1 LRCPREHR
9 KLLEVD
15 LRQLRQDIGV
25 DFIRAKERLVLS
37 EAETSQPI
45 SDIDGCTPRT
55 RTDHPSVCS
64 ALSRAGLEAF
74 EKRIGRRFKWVS
86 SFSADFN
93 YHFHMSFK
101 PDGRGGERL
110 DARSAPIFYGWIIV
124 GAGIVITCLGMGT
137 MMSLGIFL
145 QPMSAAT
152 GWSRSSISIAALL
165 NFLFMGPAS
174 FLWGAL
180 SDRFG
185 TRAVVLAG
193 GALLGLGLVA
203 ASQSATVGEFQI
215 VFGMLVGVAAG
226 SFYAP
231 LTATATR
238 WFTQHRSLA
247 VALISAGFAIGSMTI
262 SPMARWLITDYG
274 WRAAMLTLGVLS
286 WLFILPAALLVRK
299 PPLPSRAGGVT
310 ARDGPAE
317 REFTVSRA
325 LCTPQFAAIAFT
337 YFACCA
343 AHSGPIFHM
352 VSYAIDCGVPAM
364 AAATVFGAAGI
375 ASLSGR
381 IVGGLGADRV
391 GAKRMIVFGL
401 ALQALSVSLYV
412 FTRDLAGFYGLA
424 LMFGFSYGAVMPLY
438 AILVREYF
446 GARIMGTMFGAVNMA
461 STLGM
466 ALGPWTGGWLYDTY
480 GSYFWL
486 YIGSFGIGLGAV
498 AIALT
503 FRPPREISAGLR
515 SARVAQSA

>member
-1 LRCPREHR
+1 
-9 KLLEVD
+9 
-15 LRQLRQDIGV
+15 
-25 DFIRAKERLVLS
+25 
-37 EAETSQPI
+37 
-45 SDIDGCTPRT
+45 
-55 RTDHPSVCS
+55 
-64 ALSRAGLEAF
+64 
-74 EKRIGRRFKWVS
+74 
-86 SFSADFN
+86 
-93 YHFHMSFK
+93 MK
-101 PDGRGGERL
+101 P
-110 DARSAPIFYGWIIV
+110 FYGWVIV

-145 QPMSAAT
+145 QPMSLAT
-152 GWSRSSISIAALL
+152 GWSRTSISTAALL

-174 FLWGAL
+174 FFWGAL

-193 GALLGLGLVA
+193 GTLSGLGLVA
-203 ASQSATVGEFQI
+203 ASQAGTVAEFQI
-215 VFGMLVGVAAG
+215 LFGMIIGVAAG

-238 WFTQHRSLA
+238 WFIRHRSLA

-262 SPMARWLITDYG
+262 SPFARWLITDYG
-274 WRAAMLTLGVLS
+274 WRTAMLTLGVFS
-286 WLFILPAALLVRK
+286 WVFIIPAALLVRK
-299 PPLPSRAGGVT
+299 PPVLPRAFSAVASGS
-310 ARDGPAE
+310 PAD
-317 REFTVSRA
+317 RQFTVARA
-325 LCTPQFAAIAFT
+325 LCTPQFAAISFT
-337 YFACCA
+337 YFCCCA

-364 AAATVFGAAGI
+364 AAATVFGSAGI

-381 IVGGLGADRV
+381 IVGGLAADRI
-391 GAKRMIVFGL
+391 GAKRMIIFGL

-412 FTRDLAGFYGLA
+412 FARGLPSFYGLA

-466 ALGPWTGGWLYDTY
+466 AIGPWAGGWLYDVY

-503 FRPPREISAGLR
+503 FRPPREASVGLPSA
-515 SARVAQSA
+515 SVTQNA